1 MMALKIS
8 ILLMLCGMMSG
19 CHDIRG
25 EEVEYTAD
33 NVVLKSYLAYDNN
46 IKGKRP
52 GILVVHE
59 WWGQNEY
66 VRKRA
71 RMLAELGYTALAV
84 DMYGEGKQAEHP
96 DDARKYASEI
106 FENMDLGRKRFTA
119 ALEFLRQGET
129 VNPERIAAIGY
140 CFGGSVV
147 LQMARSGV
155 DIHGVVSFHGGLS
168 TREPA
173 RPGAIKAKI
182 LVYHGADDEFVPP
195 DQVAKFR
202 EEMLNAKADFQI
214 ISYAGAK
221 HSFTNP
227 DADLYAK
234 KFTIPV
240 GYNAEADRNS
250 WADMERFFKAIFKK

>member
-1 MMALKIS
+1 
-8 ILLMLCGMMSG
+8 
-19 CHDIRG
+19 
-25 EEVEYTAD
+25 
-33 NVVLKSYLAYDNN
+33 
-46 IKGKRP
+46 
-52 GILVVHE
+52 
-59 WWGQNEY
+59 
-66 VRKRA
+66 
-71 RMLAELGYTALAV
+71 
-84 DMYGEGKQAEHP
+84 
-96 DDARKYASEI
+96 
-106 FENMDLGRKRFTA
+106 
-119 ALEFLRQGET
+119 
-129 VNPERIAAIGY
+129 
-140 CFGGSVV
+140 
-147 LQMARSGV
+147 MARSGV
-155 DIHGVVSFHGGLS
+155 DINGVVSFHGGLS

-182 LVYHGADDEFVPP
+182 LVCHGADDEFVPP

-240 GYNAEADRNS
+240 GYNAEADRKS